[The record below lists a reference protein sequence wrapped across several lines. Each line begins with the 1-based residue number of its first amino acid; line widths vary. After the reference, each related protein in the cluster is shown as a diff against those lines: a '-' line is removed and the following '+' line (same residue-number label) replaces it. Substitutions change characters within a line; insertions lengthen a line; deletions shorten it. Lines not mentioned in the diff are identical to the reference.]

1 MSFCWILSISLVLS
15 FYSKVFGKTSETNHL
30 KYIRRSNLNRFISP
44 HLNINSIRNKFE
56 SVVKDIS
63 SNVDLLMLSE
73 TEIDDKLPKGRFLI
87 KGSGDPFGTD
97 RIVNGK
103 GILFYVR
110 EDIPTK
116 LLSVKTLPSEGPI
129 VEINLRK

>member
-1 MSFCWILSISLVLS
+1 
-15 FYSKVFGKTSETNHL
+15 
-30 KYIRRSNLNRFISP
+30 
-44 HLNINSIRNKFE
+44 
-56 SVVKDIS
+56 
-63 SNVDLLMLSE
+63 MLSE
-73 TEIDDKLPKGRFLI
+73 TETDDKLPKGRFLI

-116 LLSVKTLPSEGPI
+116 LLSVKTLPSEGCI